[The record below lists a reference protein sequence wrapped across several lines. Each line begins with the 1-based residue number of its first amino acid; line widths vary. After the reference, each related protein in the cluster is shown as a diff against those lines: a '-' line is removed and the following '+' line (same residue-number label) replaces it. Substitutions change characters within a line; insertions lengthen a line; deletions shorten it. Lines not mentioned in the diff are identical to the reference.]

1 MRKKLINLTLIF
13 IFLISIVNLIALKEN
28 KIENNRLDKGRQL
41 IYINEIRNEIR
52 NEIEELNLNNKDLI
66 DSIDS
71 LEKDIN
77 STSIKNNKK
86 EFIVYQW
93 GINLV
98 FIFIIFG
105 YTYFRIVRPFEK
117 MERFAEEVGRG
128 NLNISINYEKNNLFG
143 AFTWAFD
150 HMRKEILKARS
161 CEKEAIDNNKT
172 VIATLSHDIKTPVAS
187 IRAYAEGLE
196 ANLDYNVERRKKYI
210 NVIMKKCDEVT
221 KLTNDLFLHSLSDLD
236 RLKMNIEEVEISKVI
251 KEALEDLINE
261 DEKLSII
268 GSIPEAIV
276 SIDVKRFN
284 QVIENIINNSL
295 KYAEGSKIEVSALVL
310 EEKYIVKIK
319 DYGKGIMDKDL
330 PFIFDK
336 FYRGKNSMDKQGSGL
351 GLFIVKYVMDQ
362 LKGDVQI
369 INNNGLEV
377 SLILPLKI
385 SS

>member
-13 IFLISIVNLIALKEN
+13 IFLISIVNLIALKKN
-28 KIENNRLDKGRQL
+28 KIEDNRLDKGRQL
-41 IYINEIRNEIR
+41 IYINEIRNEV
-52 NEIEELNLNNKDLI
+52 EELNLNNKDLI
-66 DSIDS
+66 DSTDN

-77 STSIKNNKK
+77 NTSINNKK

-310 EEKYIVKIK
+310 EEKYIIKIK

>member
-66 DSIDS
+66 DSIDN

-77 STSIKNNKK
+77 NTSINNKK

-276 SIDVKRFN
+276 SIDLKRFN

-295 KYAEGSKIEVSALVL
+295 KYAEGSKIEVSAFVL
-310 EEKYIVKIK
+310 EEKYIIKIK

-330 PFIFDK
+330 PF
-336 FYRGKNSMDKQGSGL
+336 
-351 GLFIVKYVMDQ
+351 V
-362 LKGDVQI
+362 
-369 INNNGLEV
+369 
-377 SLILPLKI
+377 
-385 SS
+385 

>member
-66 DSIDS
+66 DSIDN

-77 STSIKNNKK
+77 NTSINNKK

>member
-66 DSIDS
+66 DSIDN

-77 STSIKNNKK
+77 NTSINNKK

-251 KEALEDLINE
+251 KEALGDLINE

-276 SIDVKRFN
+276 SIDLKRFN

-295 KYAEGSKIEVSALVL
+295 KYAEGSKIEVSAFVL

>member
-66 DSIDS
+66 DSIDN

-77 STSIKNNKK
+77 NTSINNKK

-295 KYAEGSKIEVSALVL
+295 KYAEGSKIEVSAFVL

>member
-41 IYINEIRNEIR
+41 IYINEIRNEI
-52 NEIEELNLNNKDLI
+52 EELNLNNKDLI
-66 DSIDS
+66 DSIDN

-77 STSIKNNKK
+77 NTSINNKK

-251 KEALEDLINE
+251 KEALGDLINE